1 MTGRLADYTSFAGAP
16 EGASSRVKFLYKT
29 RPRRPPKT
37 APVETRR
44 HCLGGNFFLRLWHRL
59 LALFGL

>member
-1 MTGRLADYTSFAGAP
+1 MCSSDLP

-29 RPRRPPKT
+29 AETPAET
-37 APVETRR
+37 APVEMAADNASE
-44 HCLGGNFFLRLWHRL
+44 GSFFLRLWHRL